1 MVERNP
7 TEIAE
12 GVYLDGEA
20 VTALTNRLSRMEGH
34 VRAIRRM
41 VEDHRCADD
50 ILLQVAA
57 VKASLNAFAAVLL
70 EHELS
75 ACVSSCMPGEQE
87 ERMARV
93 SHALAALLK
102 RS

>member
-1 MVERNP
+1 L
-7 TEIAE
+7 A
-12 GVYLDGEA
+12 DGA
-20 VTALTNRLSRMEGH
+20 VRPLANRLARMEGH

-41 VEDHRCADD
+41 VEERRCADE

-70 EHELS
+70 EGELAS
-75 ACVSSCMPGEQE
+75 CAGSCMPGEHE

-93 SHALAALLK
+93 ARALAALLK